1 MAKQLW
7 WHNTLAFVDIEL
19 IHKPWKNNVVLN
31 VLNRKEEYRGEMP
44 WGSIQAIQAM
54 VVKER

>member
-1 MAKQLW
+1 
-7 WHNTLAFVDIEL
+7 
-19 IHKPWKNNVVLN
+19 VLN
-31 VLNRKEEYRGEMP
+31 VLNRKEEYQGEMP